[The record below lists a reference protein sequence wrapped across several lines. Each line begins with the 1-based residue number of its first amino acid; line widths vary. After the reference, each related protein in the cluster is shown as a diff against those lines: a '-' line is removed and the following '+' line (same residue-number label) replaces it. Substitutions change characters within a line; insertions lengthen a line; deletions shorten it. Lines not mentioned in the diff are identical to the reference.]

1 MKKSTIWSI
10 IVVAVLA
17 LGGAG
22 VFFYSSQQKQSQE
35 QTANSSYSSH
45 MQAGKE
51 AVKAKKYSQAA
62 DEFDQAYQAK
72 ATAQAKNY
80 QAQAENLADSIK
92 LAKTTVKYA
101 SALNL
106 AQKAQEQNGG
116 YSVMT
121 SQAKKL
127 VKQLKAVKDNY
138 DSEIKPLLNKAAKA
152 MEDGDYDSAVSTYSS
167 ILDLPYI
174 NGAYYA
180 KVRSNVKDLLKE
192 AKSKLRALIG
202 TDHDIAVLVP
212 DPCICLRHET
222 TSSPVSPGVVR
233 RIDPGEEDLTIGS
246 LLEES
251 SGLDVTIECAHHS
264 RINII
269 LLEDLCIVE
278 KKLRTYGILET
289 IDLSIDDCIINRSV
303 EVEVCLRLIVIGLVK
318 EKACLSKLN
327 KTYSIEHD
335 DIGKRLL
342 IPCHRVHDDSL
353 LSISHCRNS
362 LDVER
367 HICCCIALSIEE
379 LLVERCSELRLSC
392 RPDEKLSFRIDT
404 ICSCFIRRTAC
415 EYRHERNKADQCKH
429 QNSLHKLNE

>member
-10 IVVAVLA
+10 VVVAVLA

-22 VFFYSSQQKQSQE
+22 TYFYSSQQKQSQE
-35 QTANSSYSSH
+35 QTASSSYSSH

-80 QAQAENLADSIK
+80 QAQAENLADSVK

-152 MEDGDYDSAVSTYSS
+152 MEDGDYDSAASTYSS

-192 AKSKLRALIG
+192 AKSKRE
-202 TDHDIAVLVP
+202 D
-212 DPCICLRHET
+212 
-222 TSSPVSPGVVR
+222 SSS
-233 RIDPGEEDLTIGS
+233 S
-246 LLEES
+246 SES
-251 SGLDVTIECAHHS
+251 SSSSSSDSSSKSSNKESSSSSSSAASSSASSSSNQAEGSGTSYNDKVGGSTVTSRDVQQIRTQLDNLGESTAGWS
-264 RINII
+264 PQDLIN
-269 LLEDLCIVE
+269 LFNYAYQQGH
-278 KKLRTYGILET
+278 TT
-289 IDLSIDDCIINRSV
+289 IDSITKDD
-303 EVEVCLRLIVIGLVK
+303 VK
-318 EKACLSKLN
+318 GYLKS
-327 KTYSIEHD
+327 
-335 DIGKRLL
+335 GK
-342 IPCHRVHDDSL
+342 
-353 LSISHCRNS
+353 
-362 LDVER
+362 
-367 HICCCIALSIEE
+367 
-379 LLVERCSELRLSC
+379 
-392 RPDEKLSFRIDT
+392 
-404 ICSCFIRRTAC
+404 
-415 EYRHERNKADQCKH
+415 
-429 QNSLHKLNE
+429 

>member
-10 IVVAVLA
+10 VVVAVLA

-22 VFFYSSQQKQSQE
+22 AYFYSSQQKQSQE
-35 QTANSSYSSH
+35 QTASSSYSSH

-80 QAQAENLADSIK
+80 QAQAENLADSVK

-152 MEDGDYDSAVSTYSS
+152 MEDGNYDSAVSTYSS

-192 AKSKLRALIG
+192 AKSKQE
-202 TDHDIAVLVP
+202 D
-212 DPCICLRHET
+212 
-222 TSSPVSPGVVR
+222 SSSSSE
-233 RIDPGEEDLTIGS
+233 ISSSSSSDS
-246 LLEES
+246 SSKSSSKES
-251 SGLDVTIECAHHS
+251 SSSSASSSSNQAEGSGTSNNDKVGGSTVTSRDVQQIRTQLDNLGESTAGWS
-264 RINII
+264 PQDLIN
-269 LLEDLCIVE
+269 LFNYAYHQGH
-278 KKLRTYGILET
+278 TT
-289 IDLSIDDCIINRSV
+289 IDSITKD
-303 EVEVCLRLIVIGLVK
+303 
-318 EKACLSKLN
+318 
-327 KTYSIEHD
+327 
-335 DIGKRLL
+335 
-342 IPCHRVHDDSL
+342 
-353 LSISHCRNS
+353 
-362 LDVER
+362 DVEGY
-367 HICCCIALSIEE
+367 LKSG
-379 LLVERCSELRLSC
+379 
-392 RPDEKLSFRIDT
+392 K
-404 ICSCFIRRTAC
+404 
-415 EYRHERNKADQCKH
+415 
-429 QNSLHKLNE
+429 

>member
-1 MKKSTIWSI
+1 MKKSTILSI

-22 VFFYSSQQKQSQE
+22 VYFYSSQRKQSQE

-80 QAQAENLADSIK
+80 QAQAENLADSVK

-152 MEDGDYDSAVSTYSS
+152 MEDSDYDSAVSAYSS

-192 AKSKLRALIG
+192 AKSKQE
-202 TDHDIAVLVP
+202 D
-212 DPCICLRHET
+212 
-222 TSSPVSPGVVR
+222 SSS
-233 RIDPGEEDLTIGS
+233 S
-246 LLEES
+246 SES
-251 SGLDVTIECAHHS
+251 SSSDSSSKSSSKESSSSSSSAASSSSSNQAEGSGTSNNDKVGGSTVTSRDVQQIRNQLDNLGESTAGWS
-264 RINII
+264 PQDLIN
-269 LLEDLCIVE
+269 LFNYAYQQGH
-278 KKLRTYGILET
+278 TT
-289 IDLSIDDCIINRSV
+289 IDSITKD
-303 EVEVCLRLIVIGLVK
+303 
-318 EKACLSKLN
+318 
-327 KTYSIEHD
+327 
-335 DIGKRLL
+335 
-342 IPCHRVHDDSL
+342 
-353 LSISHCRNS
+353 
-362 LDVER
+362 DVEGY
-367 HICCCIALSIEE
+367 LKSG
-379 LLVERCSELRLSC
+379 
-392 RPDEKLSFRIDT
+392 K
-404 ICSCFIRRTAC
+404 
-415 EYRHERNKADQCKH
+415 
-429 QNSLHKLNE
+429 

>member
-22 VFFYSSQQKQSQE
+22 VYFYSSQQKQSQE
-35 QTANSSYSSH
+35 QAANSSYSSH

-72 ATAQAKNY
+72 ATVQAKNY
-80 QAQAENLADSIK
+80 KAQAENLADSIK
-92 LAKTTVKYA
+92 LAKTTVKYV

-152 MEDGDYDSAVSTYSS
+152 MEDSDYDSAVSTYSR

-192 AKSKLRALIG
+192 AKSKQ
-202 TDHDIAVLVP
+202 D
-212 DPCICLRHET
+212 
-222 TSSPVSPGVVR
+222 
-233 RIDPGEEDLTIGS
+233 
-246 LLEES
+246 ES
-251 SGLDVTIECAHHS
+251 SSSSENSSSSSSDSSSKSSSKASSSSSSAASSASSSSNQAEGSGTSNNDKVGGSTVTSRDIQQIRTQLDNLGESTAGWS
-264 RINII
+264 PQDLIN
-269 LLEDLCIVE
+269 LFNYAYQQGH
-278 KKLRTYGILET
+278 TT
-289 IDLSIDDCIINRSV
+289 IDSITKD
-303 EVEVCLRLIVIGLVK
+303 
-318 EKACLSKLN
+318 
-327 KTYSIEHD
+327 
-335 DIGKRLL
+335 
-342 IPCHRVHDDSL
+342 
-353 LSISHCRNS
+353 
-362 LDVER
+362 DVEGY
-367 HICCCIALSIEE
+367 LKSG
-379 LLVERCSELRLSC
+379 
-392 RPDEKLSFRIDT
+392 K
-404 ICSCFIRRTAC
+404 
-415 EYRHERNKADQCKH
+415 
-429 QNSLHKLNE
+429 

>member
-22 VFFYSSQQKQSQE
+22 VYFYSSQQKQSQE
-35 QTANSSYSSH
+35 QAANSSYSRH

-72 ATAQAKNY
+72 ATVQAKNY
-80 QAQAENLADSIK
+80 KAQAENLADSIK
-92 LAKTTVKYA
+92 LAKTTVKYV

-138 DSEIKPLLNKAAKA
+138 DSEIKPLLKKAAKA
-152 MEDGDYDSAVSTYSS
+152 MEDSDYDSAVSTYSR

-192 AKSKLRALIG
+192 AKSKQ
-202 TDHDIAVLVP
+202 D
-212 DPCICLRHET
+212 
-222 TSSPVSPGVVR
+222 
-233 RIDPGEEDLTIGS
+233 
-246 LLEES
+246 ES
-251 SGLDVTIECAHHS
+251 SSSSENSSSSSSDSSSKSSSKESSSSSSSAASSSASSSSNQAEGSGTSNNDKVGGSTVTSRDVQQIRNQLDNLGESTAGWS
-264 RINII
+264 PQDLIN
-269 LLEDLCIVE
+269 LFNYAYQQGH
-278 KKLRTYGILET
+278 TT
-289 IDLSIDDCIINRSV
+289 IDSITKD
-303 EVEVCLRLIVIGLVK
+303 
-318 EKACLSKLN
+318 
-327 KTYSIEHD
+327 
-335 DIGKRLL
+335 
-342 IPCHRVHDDSL
+342 
-353 LSISHCRNS
+353 
-362 LDVER
+362 DVEGY
-367 HICCCIALSIEE
+367 LKSG
-379 LLVERCSELRLSC
+379 
-392 RPDEKLSFRIDT
+392 K
-404 ICSCFIRRTAC
+404 
-415 EYRHERNKADQCKH
+415 
-429 QNSLHKLNE
+429 

>member
-152 MEDGDYDSAVSTYSS
+152 MEDGDYGSAVSTYSS

-192 AKSKLRALIG
+192 AKSKQE
-202 TDHDIAVLVP
+202 D
-212 DPCICLRHET
+212 
-222 TSSPVSPGVVR
+222 SSS
-233 RIDPGEEDLTIGS
+233 S
-246 LLEES
+246 ES
-251 SGLDVTIECAHHS
+251 SSSSSSSDSSSSKASSSSSSSSSAASSSSNQAEGSGTSNNDKVGGSTVTSRDVQQIRTQLDKLGESTAGWS
-264 RINII
+264 PQDLIN
-269 LLEDLCIVE
+269 LFNYAYQQGH
-278 KKLRTYGILET
+278 TT
-289 IDLSIDDCIINRSV
+289 IDSITKD
-303 EVEVCLRLIVIGLVK
+303 
-318 EKACLSKLN
+318 
-327 KTYSIEHD
+327 
-335 DIGKRLL
+335 
-342 IPCHRVHDDSL
+342 
-353 LSISHCRNS
+353 
-362 LDVER
+362 DVEGY
-367 HICCCIALSIEE
+367 LKSG
-379 LLVERCSELRLSC
+379 
-392 RPDEKLSFRIDT
+392 K
-404 ICSCFIRRTAC
+404 
-415 EYRHERNKADQCKH
+415 
-429 QNSLHKLNE
+429 

>member
-22 VFFYSSQQKQSQE
+22 VYFYSSQQKQSQE
-35 QTANSSYSSH
+35 QMANSSYSSH

-192 AKSKLRALIG
+192 AKSKQE
-202 TDHDIAVLVP
+202 D
-212 DPCICLRHET
+212 
-222 TSSPVSPGVVR
+222 SSS
-233 RIDPGEEDLTIGS
+233 S
-246 LLEES
+246 ES
-251 SGLDVTIECAHHS
+251 SSSSSSSDSSSSKASSSSNSSSAASSSSNQAEGSGTSNNDKVGGSTVTSRDVQQIRTQLDKLGESTAGWS
-264 RINII
+264 PQDLIN
-269 LLEDLCIVE
+269 LFNYAYQQGH
-278 KKLRTYGILET
+278 TT
-289 IDLSIDDCIINRSV
+289 IDSITKGD
-303 EVEVCLRLIVIGLVK
+303 VK
-318 EKACLSKLN
+318 GYLKS
-327 KTYSIEHD
+327 
-335 DIGKRLL
+335 GK
-342 IPCHRVHDDSL
+342 
-353 LSISHCRNS
+353 
-362 LDVER
+362 
-367 HICCCIALSIEE
+367 
-379 LLVERCSELRLSC
+379 
-392 RPDEKLSFRIDT
+392 
-404 ICSCFIRRTAC
+404 
-415 EYRHERNKADQCKH
+415 
-429 QNSLHKLNE
+429 

>member
-192 AKSKLRALIG
+192 AKSKQE
-202 TDHDIAVLVP
+202 D
-212 DPCICLRHET
+212 
-222 TSSPVSPGVVR
+222 SSS
-233 RIDPGEEDLTIGS
+233 S
-246 LLEES
+246 ES
-251 SGLDVTIECAHHS
+251 SSSSSSSDSSSSKASSSSSSSSSAASSSSNQAEGSGASNNDKVGGSTVTSRDVQQIRTQLDKLGESTAGWS
-264 RINII
+264 PQDLIN
-269 LLEDLCIVE
+269 LFNYAYQQGH
-278 KKLRTYGILET
+278 TT
-289 IDLSIDDCIINRSV
+289 IDSITKD
-303 EVEVCLRLIVIGLVK
+303 
-318 EKACLSKLN
+318 
-327 KTYSIEHD
+327 
-335 DIGKRLL
+335 
-342 IPCHRVHDDSL
+342 
-353 LSISHCRNS
+353 
-362 LDVER
+362 DVEGY
-367 HICCCIALSIEE
+367 LKSG
-379 LLVERCSELRLSC
+379 
-392 RPDEKLSFRIDT
+392 K
-404 ICSCFIRRTAC
+404 
-415 EYRHERNKADQCKH
+415 
-429 QNSLHKLNE
+429 

>member
-10 IVVAVLA
+10 VVVAVLA

-22 VFFYSSQQKQSQE
+22 TYFYSSQQKQSQE

-80 QAQAENLADSIK
+80 QAQAENLADSVK
-92 LAKTTVKYA
+92 LAKTTVKYV

-152 MEDGDYDSAVSTYSS
+152 MEDGDYDSAASTYSS

-174 NGAYYA
+174 NGAYYT

-192 AKSKLRALIG
+192 AKSKQE
-202 TDHDIAVLVP
+202 D
-212 DPCICLRHET
+212 
-222 TSSPVSPGVVR
+222 SSS
-233 RIDPGEEDLTIGS
+233 S
-246 LLEES
+246 SES
-251 SGLDVTIECAHHS
+251 SSSSSSDSSSKSSSKESSSSSSSAASSSASSSSNQAEGSGTSNNDKVGGSTVTSRDVQQIRTQLDNLGESTAGWS
-264 RINII
+264 PQDLIN
-269 LLEDLCIVE
+269 LFNYAYQQGH
-278 KKLRTYGILET
+278 TT
-289 IDLSIDDCIINRSV
+289 IDSITKD
-303 EVEVCLRLIVIGLVK
+303 
-318 EKACLSKLN
+318 
-327 KTYSIEHD
+327 
-335 DIGKRLL
+335 
-342 IPCHRVHDDSL
+342 
-353 LSISHCRNS
+353 
-362 LDVER
+362 DVEGY
-367 HICCCIALSIEE
+367 LKSG
-379 LLVERCSELRLSC
+379 
-392 RPDEKLSFRIDT
+392 K
-404 ICSCFIRRTAC
+404 
-415 EYRHERNKADQCKH
+415 
-429 QNSLHKLNE
+429 

>member
-10 IVVAVLA
+10 VVVAVLA

-22 VFFYSSQQKQSQE
+22 AYFYSSQQKQSQE
-35 QTANSSYSSH
+35 QKASSSYSSH

-80 QAQAENLADSIK
+80 QAQAENLADSVK

-152 MEDGDYDSAVSTYSS
+152 MEDGNYDSAVSTYSS

-192 AKSKLRALIG
+192 AKSKQ
-202 TDHDIAVLVP
+202 
-212 DPCICLRHET
+212 
-222 TSSPVSPGVVR
+222 
-233 RIDPGEEDLTIGS
+233 
-246 LLEES
+246 ES
-251 SGLDVTIECAHHS
+251 SSSSSSDSSSKSSSKESSSSSSSAASSSASNQAEGSGTSNNDKVGGSTVTSRDVQQIRTQLDNLGESTAGWS
-264 RINII
+264 PQDLIN
-269 LLEDLCIVE
+269 LFNYAYQQGH
-278 KKLRTYGILET
+278 TT
-289 IDLSIDDCIINRSV
+289 IDSITKD
-303 EVEVCLRLIVIGLVK
+303 
-318 EKACLSKLN
+318 
-327 KTYSIEHD
+327 
-335 DIGKRLL
+335 
-342 IPCHRVHDDSL
+342 
-353 LSISHCRNS
+353 
-362 LDVER
+362 DVEGY
-367 HICCCIALSIEE
+367 LKSG
-379 LLVERCSELRLSC
+379 
-392 RPDEKLSFRIDT
+392 K
-404 ICSCFIRRTAC
+404 
-415 EYRHERNKADQCKH
+415 
-429 QNSLHKLNE
+429 

>member
-22 VFFYSSQQKQSQE
+22 VYFYSNQQKQSQE
-35 QTANSSYSSH
+35 QMANSSYSSH

-51 AVKAKKYSQAA
+51 AVKAKRYSQAA

-192 AKSKLRALIG
+192 AKSKQE
-202 TDHDIAVLVP
+202 D
-212 DPCICLRHET
+212 
-222 TSSPVSPGVVR
+222 SSS
-233 RIDPGEEDLTIGS
+233 
-246 LLEES
+246 ES
-251 SGLDVTIECAHHS
+251 SSSSSSDSSSKSSSKESSSSSSSAASSSASSSSNQAEGSGTSNNDKVGGSTVTSRDVQQIRTQLDNLGESTAGWS
-264 RINII
+264 PQDLIN
-269 LLEDLCIVE
+269 LFNYAYQQGH
-278 KKLRTYGILET
+278 TT
-289 IDLSIDDCIINRSV
+289 IDSITKD
-303 EVEVCLRLIVIGLVK
+303 
-318 EKACLSKLN
+318 
-327 KTYSIEHD
+327 
-335 DIGKRLL
+335 
-342 IPCHRVHDDSL
+342 
-353 LSISHCRNS
+353 
-362 LDVER
+362 DVEGY
-367 HICCCIALSIEE
+367 LKSG
-379 LLVERCSELRLSC
+379 
-392 RPDEKLSFRIDT
+392 K
-404 ICSCFIRRTAC
+404 
-415 EYRHERNKADQCKH
+415 
-429 QNSLHKLNE
+429 

>member
-22 VFFYSSQQKQSQE
+22 VYFYSSQQKQSQE
-35 QTANSSYSSH
+35 QAANSSYSSH

-72 ATAQAKNY
+72 ATVQAKNY
-80 QAQAENLADSIK
+80 KAQAENLADSIK
-92 LAKTTVKYA
+92 LAKTTVKYV

-138 DSEIKPLLNKAAKA
+138 DSEIKPLLKKAAKA
-152 MEDGDYDSAVSTYSS
+152 MEDSDYDSAVSTYSS

-192 AKSKLRALIG
+192 AKSKQ
-202 TDHDIAVLVP
+202 D
-212 DPCICLRHET
+212 
-222 TSSPVSPGVVR
+222 
-233 RIDPGEEDLTIGS
+233 
-246 LLEES
+246 ES
-251 SGLDVTIECAHHS
+251 SSSSENSSSSSSDSSSKSSSKASSSSSSAASSASSSSNQAEGSGTSNNDKVGGSTVTSRDVQQIRTQLDNLGESTAGWS
-264 RINII
+264 PQDLIN
-269 LLEDLCIVE
+269 LFNYAYQQGH
-278 KKLRTYGILET
+278 TT
-289 IDLSIDDCIINRSV
+289 IDSITKD
-303 EVEVCLRLIVIGLVK
+303 
-318 EKACLSKLN
+318 
-327 KTYSIEHD
+327 
-335 DIGKRLL
+335 
-342 IPCHRVHDDSL
+342 
-353 LSISHCRNS
+353 
-362 LDVER
+362 DVEGY
-367 HICCCIALSIEE
+367 LKSG
-379 LLVERCSELRLSC
+379 
-392 RPDEKLSFRIDT
+392 K
-404 ICSCFIRRTAC
+404 
-415 EYRHERNKADQCKH
+415 
-429 QNSLHKLNE
+429 

>member
-1 MKKSTIWSI
+1 MKKSTILSI

-22 VFFYSSQQKQSQE
+22 VYFYSSQQKQSQE

-80 QAQAENLADSIK
+80 QAQAENLADSVK

-152 MEDGDYDSAVSTYSS
+152 MEDSDYDSAVSAYSS

-180 KVRSNVKDLLKE
+180 KVRSDVKDLLKE
-192 AKSKLRALIG
+192 AKSKQE
-202 TDHDIAVLVP
+202 D
-212 DPCICLRHET
+212 
-222 TSSPVSPGVVR
+222 SSS
-233 RIDPGEEDLTIGS
+233 S
-246 LLEES
+246 SES
-251 SGLDVTIECAHHS
+251 SSSDSSSKSSSKESSSSSSSAASSSSSNQAEGSGTSNNDKVGGSTVTSRDIQQIRNQLDNLGESTAGWS
-264 RINII
+264 PQDLIN
-269 LLEDLCIVE
+269 LFNYAYQQGH
-278 KKLRTYGILET
+278 TT
-289 IDLSIDDCIINRSV
+289 IDSITKD
-303 EVEVCLRLIVIGLVK
+303 
-318 EKACLSKLN
+318 
-327 KTYSIEHD
+327 
-335 DIGKRLL
+335 
-342 IPCHRVHDDSL
+342 
-353 LSISHCRNS
+353 
-362 LDVER
+362 DVEGY
-367 HICCCIALSIEE
+367 LKSG
-379 LLVERCSELRLSC
+379 
-392 RPDEKLSFRIDT
+392 K
-404 ICSCFIRRTAC
+404 
-415 EYRHERNKADQCKH
+415 
-429 QNSLHKLNE
+429 

>member
-1 MKKSTIWSI
+1 MKKSTILSI

-22 VFFYSSQQKQSQE
+22 VYFYSSQQKQSQE

-80 QAQAENLADSIK
+80 QAQAEKLADSVK

-121 SQAKKL
+121 SQSKKL

-152 MEDGDYDSAVSTYSS
+152 MEDSDYDSAVSAYSS

-192 AKSKLRALIG
+192 AKSKQE
-202 TDHDIAVLVP
+202 D
-212 DPCICLRHET
+212 
-222 TSSPVSPGVVR
+222 SSS
-233 RIDPGEEDLTIGS
+233 S
-246 LLEES
+246 SES
-251 SGLDVTIECAHHS
+251 SSSDSSSKSSKSSSKESSSSSSSAASSSSSNQAEGSGTSNNDKVGGSTVTSRDIQQIRNQLDNLGESTAGWS
-264 RINII
+264 PQDLIN
-269 LLEDLCIVE
+269 LFNYAYQQGH
-278 KKLRTYGILET
+278 TT
-289 IDLSIDDCIINRSV
+289 IDSITKD
-303 EVEVCLRLIVIGLVK
+303 
-318 EKACLSKLN
+318 
-327 KTYSIEHD
+327 
-335 DIGKRLL
+335 
-342 IPCHRVHDDSL
+342 
-353 LSISHCRNS
+353 
-362 LDVER
+362 DVEGY
-367 HICCCIALSIEE
+367 LKSG
-379 LLVERCSELRLSC
+379 
-392 RPDEKLSFRIDT
+392 K
-404 ICSCFIRRTAC
+404 
-415 EYRHERNKADQCKH
+415 
-429 QNSLHKLNE
+429 

>member
-22 VFFYSSQQKQSQE
+22 VYFYSSQQKQSQE
-35 QTANSSYSSH
+35 QMANSSYSSH

-138 DSEIKPLLNKAAKA
+138 DSEIKPLLNKAGKA

-192 AKSKLRALIG
+192 AKSKQE
-202 TDHDIAVLVP
+202 D
-212 DPCICLRHET
+212 
-222 TSSPVSPGVVR
+222 SSS
-233 RIDPGEEDLTIGS
+233 
-246 LLEES
+246 ES
-251 SGLDVTIECAHHS
+251 SSSSSSSSSKASSSSSSSSSAASSSSSSSNQAEGSGTSNNDKVGGSTVTSRDVQQIRTQLDKLGESTAGWS
-264 RINII
+264 PQDLIN
-269 LLEDLCIVE
+269 LFNYAYQQGH
-278 KKLRTYGILET
+278 TT
-289 IDLSIDDCIINRSV
+289 IDSITKN
-303 EVEVCLRLIVIGLVK
+303 
-318 EKACLSKLN
+318 
-327 KTYSIEHD
+327 
-335 DIGKRLL
+335 
-342 IPCHRVHDDSL
+342 
-353 LSISHCRNS
+353 
-362 LDVER
+362 DVEGY
-367 HICCCIALSIEE
+367 LKSG
-379 LLVERCSELRLSC
+379 
-392 RPDEKLSFRIDT
+392 K
-404 ICSCFIRRTAC
+404 
-415 EYRHERNKADQCKH
+415 
-429 QNSLHKLNE
+429 

>member
-22 VFFYSSQQKQSQE
+22 VYFYSSQQKQSQE
-35 QTANSSYSSH
+35 QMANSSYSSH

-51 AVKAKKYSQAA
+51 AVKAKRYSQAA

-80 QAQAENLADSIK
+80 QAQGENLADSIK

-192 AKSKLRALIG
+192 AKSKQE
-202 TDHDIAVLVP
+202 D
-212 DPCICLRHET
+212 
-222 TSSPVSPGVVR
+222 SSS
-233 RIDPGEEDLTIGS
+233 
-246 LLEES
+246 ES
-251 SGLDVTIECAHHS
+251 SSSSSSSDSSSSKASSSSSSSSSAASSSSSSSNRAEGSGTSNNDKVGGSTVTSRDVQQIRTQLDKLGESTAGWS
-264 RINII
+264 PQDLIN
-269 LLEDLCIVE
+269 LFNYAYQQGH
-278 KKLRTYGILET
+278 TT
-289 IDLSIDDCIINRSV
+289 IDSITKD
-303 EVEVCLRLIVIGLVK
+303 
-318 EKACLSKLN
+318 
-327 KTYSIEHD
+327 
-335 DIGKRLL
+335 
-342 IPCHRVHDDSL
+342 
-353 LSISHCRNS
+353 
-362 LDVER
+362 DVEGY
-367 HICCCIALSIEE
+367 LKSG
-379 LLVERCSELRLSC
+379 
-392 RPDEKLSFRIDT
+392 K
-404 ICSCFIRRTAC
+404 
-415 EYRHERNKADQCKH
+415 
-429 QNSLHKLNE
+429 

>member
-1 MKKSTIWSI
+1 MKKSTILSI

-22 VFFYSSQQKQSQE
+22 VYFYSSQQKQSQE

-80 QAQAENLADSIK
+80 QAQAENLADSVK

-152 MEDGDYDSAVSTYSS
+152 MEDSDYDSAVSAYSS

-180 KVRSNVKDLLKE
+180 KVRSDVKDLLKE
-192 AKSKLRALIG
+192 AKSKQE
-202 TDHDIAVLVP
+202 D
-212 DPCICLRHET
+212 
-222 TSSPVSPGVVR
+222 SSS
-233 RIDPGEEDLTIGS
+233 S
-246 LLEES
+246 SES
-251 SGLDVTIECAHHS
+251 SSSDSSSKSSSKKSSSSSSSAASSSSSNQAEGSGTSNNDKVGGSTVTSRDIQQIRNQLDNLGESTAGWS
-264 RINII
+264 PQDLIN
-269 LLEDLCIVE
+269 LFNYAYQQGH
-278 KKLRTYGILET
+278 TT
-289 IDLSIDDCIINRSV
+289 IDSITKD
-303 EVEVCLRLIVIGLVK
+303 
-318 EKACLSKLN
+318 
-327 KTYSIEHD
+327 
-335 DIGKRLL
+335 
-342 IPCHRVHDDSL
+342 
-353 LSISHCRNS
+353 
-362 LDVER
+362 DVEGY
-367 HICCCIALSIEE
+367 LKSG
-379 LLVERCSELRLSC
+379 
-392 RPDEKLSFRIDT
+392 K
-404 ICSCFIRRTAC
+404 
-415 EYRHERNKADQCKH
+415 
-429 QNSLHKLNE
+429 

>member
-1 MKKSTIWSI
+1 MKKSTILSI

-22 VFFYSSQQKQSQE
+22 VYFYSSQQKQSQE

-80 QAQAENLADSIK
+80 QAQAENLADSVK

-152 MEDGDYDSAVSTYSS
+152 MEDGDYDSAVSAYSS

-180 KVRSNVKDLLKE
+180 KVRSDVKDLLKE
-192 AKSKLRALIG
+192 AKSKQE
-202 TDHDIAVLVP
+202 D
-212 DPCICLRHET
+212 
-222 TSSPVSPGVVR
+222 SSS
-233 RIDPGEEDLTIGS
+233 S
-246 LLEES
+246 SES
-251 SGLDVTIECAHHS
+251 SSSDSSSKSSSKESSSSSSSAAFSSSSNQAEGSGTSNNDKVGGSTVTSRDVQQIRNQLDNLGESTAGWS
-264 RINII
+264 PQDLIN
-269 LLEDLCIVE
+269 LFNYAYQQGH
-278 KKLRTYGILET
+278 TT
-289 IDLSIDDCIINRSV
+289 IDSITKD
-303 EVEVCLRLIVIGLVK
+303 
-318 EKACLSKLN
+318 
-327 KTYSIEHD
+327 
-335 DIGKRLL
+335 
-342 IPCHRVHDDSL
+342 
-353 LSISHCRNS
+353 
-362 LDVER
+362 DVEGY
-367 HICCCIALSIEE
+367 LKSG
-379 LLVERCSELRLSC
+379 
-392 RPDEKLSFRIDT
+392 K
-404 ICSCFIRRTAC
+404 
-415 EYRHERNKADQCKH
+415 
-429 QNSLHKLNE
+429 

>member
-1 MKKSTIWSI
+1 MKKSTILSI

-22 VFFYSSQQKQSQE
+22 VYFYSSQQKQSQE

-80 QAQAENLADSIK
+80 QAQAENLADSVK

-152 MEDGDYDSAVSTYSS
+152 MEDGDYDSAVSAYSN

-192 AKSKLRALIG
+192 AKSKQE
-202 TDHDIAVLVP
+202 D
-212 DPCICLRHET
+212 
-222 TSSPVSPGVVR
+222 SSS
-233 RIDPGEEDLTIGS
+233 S
-246 LLEES
+246 SES
-251 SGLDVTIECAHHS
+251 SSSDSSSKSSSKESSSSSSSAASSSSSNQAEGSGTSNNDKVGGSTVTSRDVQQIRNQLDNLGESTAGWS
-264 RINII
+264 PQDLIN
-269 LLEDLCIVE
+269 LFNYAYQQGH
-278 KKLRTYGILET
+278 TT
-289 IDLSIDDCIINRSV
+289 IDSIT
-303 EVEVCLRLIVIGLVK
+303 K
-318 EKACLSKLN
+318 
-327 KTYSIEHD
+327 D
-335 DIGKRLL
+335 DIEGYLKSGK
-342 IPCHRVHDDSL
+342 
-353 LSISHCRNS
+353 
-362 LDVER
+362 
-367 HICCCIALSIEE
+367 
-379 LLVERCSELRLSC
+379 
-392 RPDEKLSFRIDT
+392 
-404 ICSCFIRRTAC
+404 
-415 EYRHERNKADQCKH
+415 
-429 QNSLHKLNE
+429 

>member
-10 IVVAVLA
+10 IVVAALA

-22 VFFYSSQQKQSQE
+22 VYFYSSQQKQE

-174 NGAYYA
+174 NGTYYA

-192 AKSKLRALIG
+192 AKSKQE
-202 TDHDIAVLVP
+202 D
-212 DPCICLRHET
+212 
-222 TSSPVSPGVVR
+222 SSS
-233 RIDPGEEDLTIGS
+233 S
-246 LLEES
+246 ES
-251 SGLDVTIECAHHS
+251 SSSSSSSDSSSSKASSSSSSSSSAASSSSNQAEGSGTSNNDKVGGSTVTSRDVQQIRTQLDKLGESTAGWS
-264 RINII
+264 PQDLIN
-269 LLEDLCIVE
+269 LFNYAYQQGH
-278 KKLRTYGILET
+278 TT
-289 IDLSIDDCIINRSV
+289 IDSITKD
-303 EVEVCLRLIVIGLVK
+303 
-318 EKACLSKLN
+318 
-327 KTYSIEHD
+327 
-335 DIGKRLL
+335 
-342 IPCHRVHDDSL
+342 
-353 LSISHCRNS
+353 
-362 LDVER
+362 DVEGY
-367 HICCCIALSIEE
+367 LKSG
-379 LLVERCSELRLSC
+379 
-392 RPDEKLSFRIDT
+392 K
-404 ICSCFIRRTAC
+404 
-415 EYRHERNKADQCKH
+415 
-429 QNSLHKLNE
+429 

>member
-10 IVVAVLA
+10 VVVAVLA

-22 VFFYSSQQKQSQE
+22 AYFYSSQQKQSQE
-35 QTANSSYSSH
+35 QTASSSYSSH

-106 AQKAQEQNGG
+106 AQKAQEQDGG

-138 DSEIKPLLNKAAKA
+138 DSEIKPLLKKAAKA

-192 AKSKLRALIG
+192 AKNKQE
-202 TDHDIAVLVP
+202 D
-212 DPCICLRHET
+212 
-222 TSSPVSPGVVR
+222 SSS
-233 RIDPGEEDLTIGS
+233 S
-246 LLEES
+246 FES
-251 SGLDVTIECAHHS
+251 SSSASSDSSSKSSSKASSSSSSSSSAASSASSSSNQAEGSGTSNNDKVGGSTVTSRDVQQIRTQLDNLGESTAGWS
-264 RINII
+264 PQDLIN
-269 LLEDLCIVE
+269 LFNYAYQQGH
-278 KKLRTYGILET
+278 TT
-289 IDLSIDDCIINRSV
+289 IDSITKD
-303 EVEVCLRLIVIGLVK
+303 
-318 EKACLSKLN
+318 
-327 KTYSIEHD
+327 
-335 DIGKRLL
+335 
-342 IPCHRVHDDSL
+342 
-353 LSISHCRNS
+353 
-362 LDVER
+362 DVEGY
-367 HICCCIALSIEE
+367 LKSG
-379 LLVERCSELRLSC
+379 
-392 RPDEKLSFRIDT
+392 K
-404 ICSCFIRRTAC
+404 
-415 EYRHERNKADQCKH
+415 
-429 QNSLHKLNE
+429 

>member
-22 VFFYSSQQKQSQE
+22 VYFYSSQQKQE

-152 MEDGDYDSAVSTYSS
+152 MEGGDYGSAVSTYSS

-174 NGAYYA
+174 NGTYYA

-192 AKSKLRALIG
+192 AKSKQE
-202 TDHDIAVLVP
+202 D
-212 DPCICLRHET
+212 
-222 TSSPVSPGVVR
+222 SSS
-233 RIDPGEEDLTIGS
+233 S
-246 LLEES
+246 ES
-251 SGLDVTIECAHHS
+251 SSSSSSSDSSSSKASSSSSSSSSAASSSSSSSNQAEGSGTSNNDKVGGSTVTSRDVQQIRTQLDKLGESTAGWS
-264 RINII
+264 PQDLIN
-269 LLEDLCIVE
+269 LFNYAYQQGH
-278 KKLRTYGILET
+278 TT
-289 IDLSIDDCIINRSV
+289 IDSITKD
-303 EVEVCLRLIVIGLVK
+303 
-318 EKACLSKLN
+318 
-327 KTYSIEHD
+327 
-335 DIGKRLL
+335 
-342 IPCHRVHDDSL
+342 
-353 LSISHCRNS
+353 
-362 LDVER
+362 DVEGY
-367 HICCCIALSIEE
+367 LKSG
-379 LLVERCSELRLSC
+379 
-392 RPDEKLSFRIDT
+392 K
-404 ICSCFIRRTAC
+404 
-415 EYRHERNKADQCKH
+415 
-429 QNSLHKLNE
+429 

>member
-22 VFFYSSQQKQSQE
+22 VYFYSSQQKQSQE
-35 QTANSSYSSH
+35 QMANSSYSSH

-51 AVKAKKYSQAA
+51 AVKAKRYSQAA

-192 AKSKLRALIG
+192 AKSKQE
-202 TDHDIAVLVP
+202 D
-212 DPCICLRHET
+212 
-222 TSSPVSPGVVR
+222 SSS
-233 RIDPGEEDLTIGS
+233 
-246 LLEES
+246 ES
-251 SGLDVTIECAHHS
+251 SSSSSSDSSSKSSSKESSSSSSSAASSSASSSSNQAEGSGTSNNDKVGGSTVTSRDVQQIRTQLDKLGESTAGWS
-264 RINII
+264 PQDLIN
-269 LLEDLCIVE
+269 LFNYAYQQGH
-278 KKLRTYGILET
+278 TT
-289 IDLSIDDCIINRSV
+289 IDSITKD
-303 EVEVCLRLIVIGLVK
+303 
-318 EKACLSKLN
+318 
-327 KTYSIEHD
+327 
-335 DIGKRLL
+335 
-342 IPCHRVHDDSL
+342 
-353 LSISHCRNS
+353 
-362 LDVER
+362 DVEGY
-367 HICCCIALSIEE
+367 LKSG
-379 LLVERCSELRLSC
+379 
-392 RPDEKLSFRIDT
+392 K
-404 ICSCFIRRTAC
+404 
-415 EYRHERNKADQCKH
+415 
-429 QNSLHKLNE
+429 

>member
-1 MKKSTIWSI
+1 MKKSTILSI

-22 VFFYSSQQKQSQE
+22 VYFYSSQQKQSQE

-80 QAQAENLADSIK
+80 QAQAENLADSVK

-152 MEDGDYDSAVSTYSS
+152 MEDSDYDSAVSAYSS

-192 AKSKLRALIG
+192 AKSKQE
-202 TDHDIAVLVP
+202 D
-212 DPCICLRHET
+212 
-222 TSSPVSPGVVR
+222 SSS
-233 RIDPGEEDLTIGS
+233 S
-246 LLEES
+246 SES
-251 SGLDVTIECAHHS
+251 SSSDSSSKSSSKESSSSSSSAASSSSSNQAEGSGASNNDKVGGSTVTSRDVQQIRNQLDNLGESTAGWS
-264 RINII
+264 PQDLIN
-269 LLEDLCIVE
+269 LFNYAYQQGH
-278 KKLRTYGILET
+278 TT
-289 IDLSIDDCIINRSV
+289 IDSITKD
-303 EVEVCLRLIVIGLVK
+303 
-318 EKACLSKLN
+318 
-327 KTYSIEHD
+327 
-335 DIGKRLL
+335 
-342 IPCHRVHDDSL
+342 
-353 LSISHCRNS
+353 
-362 LDVER
+362 DVEGY
-367 HICCCIALSIEE
+367 LKSG
-379 LLVERCSELRLSC
+379 
-392 RPDEKLSFRIDT
+392 K
-404 ICSCFIRRTAC
+404 
-415 EYRHERNKADQCKH
+415 
-429 QNSLHKLNE
+429 

>member
-10 IVVAVLA
+10 IVVAALA

-22 VFFYSSQQKQSQE
+22 VYFYSSQQKQSQK
-35 QTANSSYSSH
+35 QMANSSYSSH

-51 AVKAKKYSQAA
+51 AVRAKKYSQAA

-152 MEDGDYDSAVSTYSS
+152 MEDGDYDSAVSTYSR

-192 AKSKLRALIG
+192 AKSKQE
-202 TDHDIAVLVP
+202 D
-212 DPCICLRHET
+212 
-222 TSSPVSPGVVR
+222 SSS
-233 RIDPGEEDLTIGS
+233 S
-246 LLEES
+246 ES
-251 SGLDVTIECAHHS
+251 SSSSSSSDSSSSKASSSSSSSSSAASSSSNQAEGSGTSNNDKVGGSTVTSRDVPQIRTQLDKLGESTAGWS
-264 RINII
+264 PQDLIN
-269 LLEDLCIVE
+269 LFNYAYQQGH
-278 KKLRTYGILET
+278 TT
-289 IDLSIDDCIINRSV
+289 IDSITKD
-303 EVEVCLRLIVIGLVK
+303 
-318 EKACLSKLN
+318 
-327 KTYSIEHD
+327 
-335 DIGKRLL
+335 
-342 IPCHRVHDDSL
+342 
-353 LSISHCRNS
+353 
-362 LDVER
+362 DVEGY
-367 HICCCIALSIEE
+367 LKSG
-379 LLVERCSELRLSC
+379 
-392 RPDEKLSFRIDT
+392 K
-404 ICSCFIRRTAC
+404 
-415 EYRHERNKADQCKH
+415 
-429 QNSLHKLNE
+429 

>member
-22 VFFYSSQQKQSQE
+22 VYFYSSQQKQSQE
-35 QTANSSYSSH
+35 QMANSSYSSH

-51 AVKAKKYSQAA
+51 AVQAKRYSQAA

-192 AKSKLRALIG
+192 AKSKQE
-202 TDHDIAVLVP
+202 D
-212 DPCICLRHET
+212 
-222 TSSPVSPGVVR
+222 SSS
-233 RIDPGEEDLTIGS
+233 
-246 LLEES
+246 ES
-251 SGLDVTIECAHHS
+251 SSSSSSSDSSSSKASSSSSSSSSAASSSSSSSNRAEGSGTSNNDKVGGSTVTSRDVQQIRTQLDKLGESTAGWS
-264 RINII
+264 PQDLIN
-269 LLEDLCIVE
+269 LFNYAYQQGH
-278 KKLRTYGILET
+278 TT
-289 IDLSIDDCIINRSV
+289 IDSITKD
-303 EVEVCLRLIVIGLVK
+303 
-318 EKACLSKLN
+318 
-327 KTYSIEHD
+327 
-335 DIGKRLL
+335 
-342 IPCHRVHDDSL
+342 
-353 LSISHCRNS
+353 
-362 LDVER
+362 DVEGY
-367 HICCCIALSIEE
+367 LKSG
-379 LLVERCSELRLSC
+379 
-392 RPDEKLSFRIDT
+392 K
-404 ICSCFIRRTAC
+404 
-415 EYRHERNKADQCKH
+415 
-429 QNSLHKLNE
+429 

>member
-22 VFFYSSQQKQSQE
+22 VYFYSSQQKQSQE
-35 QTANSSYSSH
+35 QIANSSYSSH

-51 AVKAKKYSQAA
+51 AVKAKRYSQAA

-192 AKSKLRALIG
+192 AKSKQE
-202 TDHDIAVLVP
+202 D
-212 DPCICLRHET
+212 
-222 TSSPVSPGVVR
+222 SSS
-233 RIDPGEEDLTIGS
+233 
-246 LLEES
+246 ES
-251 SGLDVTIECAHHS
+251 SSSSSSSDSSSSKASSSSSSSSSAASSSSSSSNRAEGSGTSNNDKVGGSTVTSRDVQQIRTQLDNLGESTAGWS
-264 RINII
+264 PQDLIN
-269 LLEDLCIVE
+269 LFNYAYQQGH
-278 KKLRTYGILET
+278 TT
-289 IDLSIDDCIINRSV
+289 IDSITKD
-303 EVEVCLRLIVIGLVK
+303 
-318 EKACLSKLN
+318 
-327 KTYSIEHD
+327 
-335 DIGKRLL
+335 
-342 IPCHRVHDDSL
+342 
-353 LSISHCRNS
+353 
-362 LDVER
+362 DVEGY
-367 HICCCIALSIEE
+367 LKSG
-379 LLVERCSELRLSC
+379 
-392 RPDEKLSFRIDT
+392 K
-404 ICSCFIRRTAC
+404 
-415 EYRHERNKADQCKH
+415 
-429 QNSLHKLNE
+429 

>member
-10 IVVAVLA
+10 VVVAVLA

-22 VFFYSSQQKQSQE
+22 TYFYSSQQKQSQE

-80 QAQAENLADSIK
+80 QAQAENLADSVK
-92 LAKTTVKYA
+92 LAKTTVKYV

-152 MEDGDYDSAVSTYSS
+152 MEDGDYDSAASTYSS

-192 AKSKLRALIG
+192 AKSKQE
-202 TDHDIAVLVP
+202 D
-212 DPCICLRHET
+212 
-222 TSSPVSPGVVR
+222 SSS
-233 RIDPGEEDLTIGS
+233 S
-246 LLEES
+246 SES
-251 SGLDVTIECAHHS
+251 SSSSSSDSSSKSSSKESSSSSSSAASSSASSSSNQAEGSGTSNNDKVGGSTVTSRDVQQIRTQLDNLGESTAGWS
-264 RINII
+264 PQDLIN
-269 LLEDLCIVE
+269 LFNYAYQQGH
-278 KKLRTYGILET
+278 TT
-289 IDLSIDDCIINRSV
+289 IDSITKD
-303 EVEVCLRLIVIGLVK
+303 
-318 EKACLSKLN
+318 
-327 KTYSIEHD
+327 
-335 DIGKRLL
+335 
-342 IPCHRVHDDSL
+342 
-353 LSISHCRNS
+353 
-362 LDVER
+362 DVEGY
-367 HICCCIALSIEE
+367 LKSG
-379 LLVERCSELRLSC
+379 
-392 RPDEKLSFRIDT
+392 K
-404 ICSCFIRRTAC
+404 
-415 EYRHERNKADQCKH
+415 
-429 QNSLHKLNE
+429 

>member
-10 IVVAVLA
+10 VVVAVLA

-22 VFFYSSQQKQSQE
+22 AYFYSSQQKQSQE
-35 QTANSSYSSH
+35 QTASSSYSSH

-138 DSEIKPLLNKAAKA
+138 DSEIKPLLKKAAKA

-192 AKSKLRALIG
+192 AKNKQE
-202 TDHDIAVLVP
+202 D
-212 DPCICLRHET
+212 
-222 TSSPVSPGVVR
+222 SSS
-233 RIDPGEEDLTIGS
+233 S
-246 LLEES
+246 SES
-251 SGLDVTIECAHHS
+251 SSSASSDSSSKASSKASSSSSSSSSAASSASSSSNQAEGSGTSNNDKVGGSTVTSRDVQQIRTQLDNLGESTAGWS
-264 RINII
+264 PQDLIN
-269 LLEDLCIVE
+269 LFNYAYQQGH
-278 KKLRTYGILET
+278 TT
-289 IDLSIDDCIINRSV
+289 IDSITKD
-303 EVEVCLRLIVIGLVK
+303 
-318 EKACLSKLN
+318 
-327 KTYSIEHD
+327 
-335 DIGKRLL
+335 
-342 IPCHRVHDDSL
+342 
-353 LSISHCRNS
+353 
-362 LDVER
+362 DVEGY
-367 HICCCIALSIEE
+367 LKSG
-379 LLVERCSELRLSC
+379 
-392 RPDEKLSFRIDT
+392 K
-404 ICSCFIRRTAC
+404 
-415 EYRHERNKADQCKH
+415 
-429 QNSLHKLNE
+429 

>member
-22 VFFYSSQQKQSQE
+22 VYFYSSQQKQSQE
-35 QTANSSYSSH
+35 QTANSSYSRH

-192 AKSKLRALIG
+192 AKSKQE
-202 TDHDIAVLVP
+202 D
-212 DPCICLRHET
+212 
-222 TSSPVSPGVVR
+222 SSS
-233 RIDPGEEDLTIGS
+233 S
-246 LLEES
+246 ES
-251 SGLDVTIECAHHS
+251 SSSSSSSDSSSSKASSSSFSSAASSSSNQAEGSGTSNNDKVGGSTVTSRDVQQIRTQLDKLGESTAGWS
-264 RINII
+264 PQDLIN
-269 LLEDLCIVE
+269 LFNYAYQQGH
-278 KKLRTYGILET
+278 TT
-289 IDLSIDDCIINRSV
+289 IDSITKDD
-303 EVEVCLRLIVIGLVK
+303 VK
-318 EKACLSKLN
+318 GYLKS
-327 KTYSIEHD
+327 
-335 DIGKRLL
+335 GK
-342 IPCHRVHDDSL
+342 
-353 LSISHCRNS
+353 
-362 LDVER
+362 
-367 HICCCIALSIEE
+367 
-379 LLVERCSELRLSC
+379 
-392 RPDEKLSFRIDT
+392 
-404 ICSCFIRRTAC
+404 
-415 EYRHERNKADQCKH
+415 
-429 QNSLHKLNE
+429 

>member
-1 MKKSTIWSI
+1 MKKSTILSI

-22 VFFYSSQQKQSQE
+22 VYFYSSQQKQSQE

-80 QAQAENLADSIK
+80 QAQAENLADSVK

-152 MEDGDYDSAVSTYSS
+152 MEDSDYDSAVSAYSS

-192 AKSKLRALIG
+192 AKSKQE
-202 TDHDIAVLVP
+202 D
-212 DPCICLRHET
+212 
-222 TSSPVSPGVVR
+222 SSS
-233 RIDPGEEDLTIGS
+233 S
-246 LLEES
+246 SES
-251 SGLDVTIECAHHS
+251 SSSASSSKSSSKESSSSSSSAASSSSSNQAEGSGASNNDKVGGSTVTSRDVQQIRNQLDNLGESTAGWS
-264 RINII
+264 PQDLIN
-269 LLEDLCIVE
+269 LFNYAYQQGH
-278 KKLRTYGILET
+278 TT
-289 IDLSIDDCIINRSV
+289 IDSITKD
-303 EVEVCLRLIVIGLVK
+303 
-318 EKACLSKLN
+318 
-327 KTYSIEHD
+327 
-335 DIGKRLL
+335 
-342 IPCHRVHDDSL
+342 
-353 LSISHCRNS
+353 
-362 LDVER
+362 DVEGY
-367 HICCCIALSIEE
+367 LKSG
-379 LLVERCSELRLSC
+379 
-392 RPDEKLSFRIDT
+392 K
-404 ICSCFIRRTAC
+404 
-415 EYRHERNKADQCKH
+415 
-429 QNSLHKLNE
+429 